1 MRWIE
6 AGSNVSV
13 PKETKRVGFGS
24 AGQFCESLG
33 SHYEGYNT
41 CGVEVISCKSQKIFE
56 AVKTGKAKRI
66 LSPLCYTFT
75 EG

>member
-13 PKETKRVGFGS
+13 PKETRRVGFGS

-33 SHYEGYNT
+33 CHYEGYNT
-41 CGVEVISCKSQKIFE
+41 CGVEALSRKSQKN
-56 AVKTGKAKRI
+56 
-66 LSPLCYTFT
+66 P
-75 EG
+75 